1 MTALAAVA
9 AGDDAGTRLA
19 KACAAGAAALA
30 KWFHDYNVY
39 DNDRPKEAMS
49 SSNGPSLAT
58 GVGYGSSTIG
68 WPADEPVGPWL
79 QGKYLY
85 SPPVKS
91 CSIRC
96 IGTSQSRPINC
107 TRSASVKFEIGGTG
121 QPERLFD
128 HWDRDGQE
136 RGTGDG
142 KRWCGYTFF
151 EMKDTKK
158 DTNKMDREKMDHR
171 DEAHEEPGRSSGSQ
185 VVNVYMDGGASRV
198 EVHRP
203 FNCED
208 RLDRESVYLKGHG
221 KGNDHPHVQEMIR
234 RGYVQGPVD
243 LEWCSAAT
251 LQGGGN
257 SSSSSVDEV
266 MLQRWNGSVWL
277 DLQEE
282 LPSLGWL
289 TPSFSGLTAGTFY
302 NPISWLRLPLLDRMQ
317 WRVLAS
323 DRLLNHWALKE
334 VHFFEYVD
342 CFNEVTGLQIA
353 AGEDP
358 FQFGSSS
365 SVVRPCEV
373 LAVWW
378 PERSTALAFDW
389 NLLTDWWSV
398 CSNCPLGAAWI
409 GLSLPAPRNV
419 RCLRL
424 FQSSVAPGNYNLP
437 WFTTS
442 LSLEKWN
449 GNHWVSVKSYGAS
462 RGTTAALCT

>member
-1 MTALAAVA
+1 
-9 AGDDAGTRLA
+9 
-19 KACAAGAAALA
+19 
-30 KWFHDYNVY
+30 
-39 DNDRPKEAMS
+39 MS

-91 CSIRC
+91 QDSWSFIQLEGQQYWVRTHHTHRLRLFHPVHRNQPVQANQLHSKR
-96 IGTSQSRPINC
+96 IT
-107 TRSASVKFEIGGTG
+107 VKFEIGGTG

-234 RGYVQGPVD
+234 RGYVQGPVTRRGRD
-243 LEWCSAAT
+243 AMAPAAT
-251 LQGGGN
+251 SATM
-257 SSSSSVDEV
+257 SSE
-266 MLQRWNGSVWL
+266 GS
-277 DLQEE
+277 DGE
-282 LPSLGWL
+282 
-289 TPSFSGLTAGTFY
+289 
-302 NPISWLRLPLLDRMQ
+302 
-317 WRVLAS
+317 
-323 DRLLNHWALKE
+323 WA
-334 VHFFEYVD
+334 YV
-342 CFNEVTGLQIA
+342 
-353 AGEDP
+353 AGE
-358 FQFGSSS
+358 
-365 SVVRPCEV
+365 
-373 LAVWW
+373 
-378 PERSTALAFDW
+378 
-389 NLLTDWWSV
+389 
-398 CSNCPLGAAWI
+398 
-409 GLSLPAPRNV
+409 
-419 RCLRL
+419 
-424 FQSSVAPGNYNLP
+424 
-437 WFTTS
+437 
-442 LSLEKWN
+442 
-449 GNHWVSVKSYGAS
+449 
-462 RGTTAALCT
+462 